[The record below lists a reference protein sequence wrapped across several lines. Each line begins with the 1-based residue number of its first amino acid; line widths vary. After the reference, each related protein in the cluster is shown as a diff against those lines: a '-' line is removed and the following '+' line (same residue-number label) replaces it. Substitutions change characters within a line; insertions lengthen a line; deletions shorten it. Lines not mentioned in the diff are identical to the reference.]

1 MRIAHEERG
10 RAMILT
16 VATARLFL
24 DARQILRVR
33 DGVGAR
39 VVCTSGVLWITQEGD
54 RRDVVLRGGAS
65 FVLDRPGTAL
75 VTAIETSGVR
85 VEEPALTAAA

>member
-1 MRIAHEERG
+1 
-10 RAMILT
+10 MILSM
-16 VATARLFL
+16 ATDQLFL
-24 DARQILRVR
+24 DARQILLVR

-39 VVCTSGVLWITQEGD
+39 VVCMSGVIWITQEGD
-54 RRDVVLRGGAS
+54 LRDVVLRGGAS

-75 VTAIETSGVR
+75 VTAIEASRVR